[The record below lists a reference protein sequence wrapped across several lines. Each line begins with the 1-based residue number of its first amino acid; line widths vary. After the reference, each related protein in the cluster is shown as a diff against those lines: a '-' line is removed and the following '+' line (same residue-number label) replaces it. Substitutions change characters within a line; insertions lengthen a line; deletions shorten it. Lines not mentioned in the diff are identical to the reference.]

1 MKIFAERIIDPLQ
14 EEIIYNIKFVS
25 DCWKCFINLTYF
37 IKEYPIA
44 KIKKL
49 LNWIPE
55 ADTDND
61 VVKGF
66 SQFFEC
72 LDYLAKSCNNESDK
86 SLIKKLQKLNDYA
99 MGLQSRYN
107 EGG

>member
-1 MKIFAERIIDPLQ
+1 MKIFAERIIDPTSQ
-14 EEIIYNIKFVS
+14 ELIIFNIKFVS
-25 DCWKCFINLTYF
+25 DCWKCYINLTYF
-37 IKEYPIA
+37 ITEYPIA
-44 KIKKL
+44 KIKKV

-55 ADTDND
+55 ADTEND

-72 LDYLAKSCNNESDK
+72 LDYLSKSCNNENK

>member
-14 EEIIYNIKFVS
+14 EEIIFNIKFVS

-37 IKEYPIA
+37 IQEYPIA
-44 KIKKL
+44 KIKKV

-55 ADTDND
+55 ADIEND
-61 VVKGF
+61 VIKGF
-66 SQFFEC
+66 SQFFEA
-72 LDYLAKSCNNESDK
+72 LDYLAKSCNNENK
-86 SLIKKLQKLNDYA
+86 SLLKKLQKLNDYA